1 MDVIHTA
8 IRVADRERTE
18 EFYVEGL
25 GLEHKWEFTM
35 DGVDNVYLGGD
46 YGEIQCKY
54 DPEADDDIE
63 HGNAL
68 DHIALSVDSTDETFE
83 RVRGETGCPVVKEPT
98 TMADLGLRIA
108 FVEDPDGYVV
118 ELVEELD

>member
-25 GLEHKWEFTM
+25 GLEHNWEFTK
-35 DGVDNVYLGGD
+35 DGVDNVYLGGEH
-46 YGEIQCKY
+46 GEIQCKY
-54 DPEADDDIE
+54 DAENTEID
-63 HGNAL
+63 HGDGL

-83 RVRGETGCPVVKEPT
+83 RVVERTDCPVVEEPT
-98 TMADLGLRIA
+98 TMAEIGRRVA
-108 FVEDPDGYVV
+108 FIEDPDGYVV
-118 ELVEELD
+118 ELVERLS